1 MKFVISMLILLVL
14 DIVVFIATLNV
25 TRKYIKE
32 QRIISDNLETLILSF
47 ETTKHLSSPCYVA
60 TKVDGNTFFDFC
72 TLFKSQEK
80 NLFYIIPD
88 SLYHEFHIDDDYEE
102 LYRL

>member
-32 QRIISDNLETLILSF
+32 QRIIYDNLETLILLLN
-47 ETTKHLSSPCYVA
+47 TK
-60 TKVDGNTFFDFC
+60 
-72 TLFKSQEK
+72 
-80 NLFYIIPD
+80 
-88 SLYHEFHIDDDYEE
+88 
-102 LYRL
+102 

>member
-32 QRIISDNLETLILSF
+32 QRIISDNLETLILLLN
-47 ETTKHLSSPCYVA
+47 TK
-60 TKVDGNTFFDFC
+60 
-72 TLFKSQEK
+72 
-80 NLFYIIPD
+80 
-88 SLYHEFHIDDDYEE
+88 
-102 LYRL
+102 